1 MDMDR
6 FIVRNGG
13 AWRRLEELSERAR
26 KGGRKGLDAS
36 QLDELVALYQRT
48 AAQLSYARAQY
59 DDPGLTARLT
69 TIVAGANATIY
80 GYRPVSVRTVG
91 RFFSETF
98 PAAVWVSRRFI
109 AAAAVLLFVPALAIG
124 VWLANSPEALDIAVP
139 AEGQNALIQKAEG
152 YYSSKPASEFSTQV
166 LINNIQVSFLAFA
179 AGILLCVGTAFF
191 LILNAVNIGALGG
204 LFVHAGKGGEFFGL
218 ILPHGLL
225 ELTAIVIAGGAGFR
239 LGWAIIAPGDRTRVD
254 ALAEEGRRSV
264 VIVLGLMLCF
274 VVAGLIEGFVTP
286 SGLPTWGRIGF
297 GIVVET
303 LFLSWIVVRG
313 REAESR
319 GLSGLFS
326 ETP

>member
-26 KGGRKGLDAS
+26 KGGRKGLHPGD
-36 QLDELVALYQRT
+36 LDELVALYQRT
-48 AAQLSYARAQY
+48 AAQLSYARAEY

-80 GYRPVSVRTVG
+80 GYRPVSVRTLG

-98 PAAVWVSRRFI
+98 PAAVWVSRRFV
-109 AAAAVLLFVPALAIG
+109 AAAALLLFLPAIVVG
-124 VWLANSPEALDIAVP
+124 VWLASSPEALDVAVP
-139 AEGQNALIQKAEG
+139 KEGRDALIQRAEG

-166 LINNIQVSFLAFA
+166 LINNIEVSFFAFA
-179 AGILLCVGTAFF
+179 FGILLCVGTAAL
-191 LILNAVNIGALGG
+191 LIFNALNVGALGG
-204 LFVHAGKGGEFFGL
+204 LFVHEGKGAEFFGL

-225 ELTAIVIAGGAGFR
+225 ELTAIAIAGGAGFR
-239 LGWAIIAPGDRTRVD
+239 LGWAIIAPGDRTRGE

-264 VIVLGLMLCF
+264 VIVLGLMVCF

-286 SGLPTWGRIGF
+286 SGLPTWGRIAF
-297 GIVVET
+297 GAIVEL
-303 LFLSWIVVRG
+303 LFVTWIVVRG
-313 REAESR
+313 RAAESR